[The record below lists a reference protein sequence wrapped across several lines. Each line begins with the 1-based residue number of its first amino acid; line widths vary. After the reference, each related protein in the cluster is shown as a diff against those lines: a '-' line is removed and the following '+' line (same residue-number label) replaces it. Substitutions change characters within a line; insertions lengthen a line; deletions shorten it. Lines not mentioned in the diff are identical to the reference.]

1 MSEDEKITPPDPADA
16 DEAPA
21 EREPAESTGAAD
33 AAPPF
38 MRAEEPRAQE
48 AETTEEPRAEEP
60 PEKVTREVE
69 PRDEEPRDEEP
80 REEQESADEPLT
92 ETTASEPA
100 ETLAAAAPPEP
111 AGESDEGK
119 VDLPDELPILPL
131 KDTVVYPFAVMPLG
145 VGKDRSIRLI
155 DEVMRGSRLVGLV
168 AQKDAEVEEA
178 GPDDCYTIG
187 SVARIARLLRIP
199 DGTIQVIVQGLQRIT
214 IEEYTADQPFLK
226 ARTRLIPETSE
237 ENIEMEALKRTA
249 IDLFQRLVNLVQ
261 YLPDQLALAAM
272 NLEDPAQVVYLIAS
286 SVQMDLALRQEL
298 LEMDQVREKLER
310 VNSFLTHELEV
321 LELGKKIQSQ
331 AQEEMGKAQRE
342 YFLREQLKAI
352 QKELGEESDEAAT
365 INSLRDKI
373 EQAHMPEEAHKEALR
388 ELSRLEKIPSASP
401 EYSVIRTYLDVL
413 VVLPWDKSTG
423 KRIDVPFAR
432 QVLDEDHYDLDKI
445 KDRILEYLAVRRLKE
460 DRQGSET
467 GGPGTGAPTS
477 REPILC
483 FVGPPG
489 VGKTSLGHSIAR
501 ALGREFVRLSLGGIH
516 DEAEVRGHRRT
527 YIGALPG
534 RIIQSIRRA
543 GTNDPVFMLDEVD
556 KVASDWRGDPSS
568 ALLEVLD
575 PEQNHSFRDN
585 YLDLPFDLSKVMFI
599 ATANALEPIPA
610 PLRDRMEILEL
621 AGYTEEQKL
630 HIARQFLLPKQIAAN
645 GLTDAEIAISDE
657 AILRVIR
664 DYTREA
670 GVRNLERE
678 IGSVC
683 RKVAKQIAEGRTEK
697 LDVTPDVVQELLGRQ
712 RFFGEVAERIDR
724 PGVVTGLVWTPVGGD
739 IIFVEAAMMRSHEAQ
754 LTLTGQLGDV
764 MKESAMTALSYV
776 RSNAAQL
783 GIDPRVF
790 EDNSLHIHVPAGAIP
805 KDGPSA
811 GVTIATAIVSLALGR
826 KVRSDLAMTGE
837 VSLRGKVLPIGG
849 LKEKILAAHRAGIQ
863 TIVLPKRNEPDL
875 EDLPMELRD
884 QMTFVP
890 VDDVRDVITAA
901 LEGPQHVRLAQ
912 TGGSPDRKSDSTGLV
927 ASQG

>member
-1 MSEDEKITPPDPADA
+1 MSEDEKFTPSDPADA
-16 DEAPA
+16 DTAAPT
-21 EREPAESTGAAD
+21 EREPAQSTGVAD

-38 MRAEEPRAQE
+38 MRAEEPSV
-48 AETTEEPRAEEP
+48 AEPIAEEP
-60 PEKVTREVE
+60 SVAE
-69 PRDEEPRDEEP
+69 PIAEESGEESGEDVP
-80 REEQESADEPLT
+80 PGVDAEETEATEEPLT
-92 ETTASEPA
+92 EPAQSEPA
-100 ETLAAAAPPEP
+100 ETLANAAPPEP
-111 AGESDEGK
+111 AAESDEGK
-119 VDLPDELPILPL
+119 VDLPEELPILPL

-187 SVARIARLLRIP
+187 AVARIARLLRIP
-199 DGTIQVIVQGLQRIT
+199 DGTIQVIVQGLQRIA

-237 ENIEMEALKRTA
+237 DNIEMEALKRTA

-272 NLEDPAQVVYLIAS
+272 NLEDPVQVVYLIAS

-373 EQAHMPEEAHKEALR
+373 EQAHMTEEAHKEAMR

-413 VVLPWDKSTG
+413 VALPWDKSTG
-423 KRIDVPFAR
+423 KRIDVSFAR

-467 GGPGTGAPTS
+467 GGPGAGAPTS

-556 KVASDWRGDPSS
+556 K
-568 ALLEVLD
+568 
-575 PEQNHSFRDN
+575 
-585 YLDLPFDLSKVMFI
+585 
-599 ATANALEPIPA
+599 
-610 PLRDRMEILEL
+610 
-621 AGYTEEQKL
+621 
-630 HIARQFLLPKQIAAN
+630 
-645 GLTDAEIAISDE
+645 
-657 AILRVIR
+657 
-664 DYTREA
+664 
-670 GVRNLERE
+670 
-678 IGSVC
+678 
-683 RKVAKQIAEGRTEK
+683 
-697 LDVTPDVVQELLGRQ
+697 
-712 RFFGEVAERIDR
+712 
-724 PGVVTGLVWTPVGGD
+724 
-739 IIFVEAAMMRSHEAQ
+739 
-754 LTLTGQLGDV
+754 
-764 MKESAMTALSYV
+764 
-776 RSNAAQL
+776 
-783 GIDPRVF
+783 
-790 EDNSLHIHVPAGAIP
+790 
-805 KDGPSA
+805 
-811 GVTIATAIVSLALGR
+811 
-826 KVRSDLAMTGE
+826 
-837 VSLRGKVLPIGG
+837 
-849 LKEKILAAHRAGIQ
+849 
-863 TIVLPKRNEPDL
+863 
-875 EDLPMELRD
+875 
-884 QMTFVP
+884 
-890 VDDVRDVITAA
+890 
-901 LEGPQHVRLAQ
+901 
-912 TGGSPDRKSDSTGLV
+912 
-927 ASQG
+927 

>member
-1 MSEDEKITPPDPADA
+1 MFEDEKPGAPESSDEETINGEQTPPASDIQPP
-16 DEAPA
+16 EIIEMPPA
-21 EREPAESTGAAD
+21 EEQPIGEEHPLDERQPTDDEP
-33 AAPPF
+33 
-38 MRAEEPRAQE
+38 
-48 AETTEEPRAEEP
+48 
-60 PEKVTREVE
+60 VE
-69 PRDEEPRDEEP
+69 
-80 REEQESADEPLT
+80 ADEPAMAEVQPD
-92 ETTASEPA
+92 ETVETIGEADARAAEAAS
-100 ETLAAAAPPEP
+100 
-111 AGESDEGK
+111 AGRSEESDEGK
-119 VDLPDELPILPL
+119 VELPDELPILPL
-131 KDTVVYPFAVMPLG
+131 KDTVVYPYAVVPLG
-145 VGKDRSIRLI
+145 VGKERSIRLI
-155 DEVMRGSRLVGLV
+155 DEVMRGSRLIGLV
-168 AQKDAEVEEA
+168 AQRDAEVEEA
-178 GPDDCYTIG
+178 GPDDCYSIG

-214 IEEYTADQPFLK
+214 IEEYTARQPFLK
-226 ARTRLIPETSE
+226 ARARLIPETSE

-272 NLEDPAQVVYLIAS
+272 NLEDPVQVVYLIAS

-298 LEMDQVREKLER
+298 LELDSVREKLER
-310 VNSFLTHELEV
+310 VNSFLTRELEV

-352 QKELGEESDEAAT
+352 QKELGEENDETAT

-373 EQAHMPEEAHKEALR
+373 EQAHMPEEAYKEAQR

-413 VVLPWDKSTG
+413 VALPWNKSTG

-501 ALGREFVRLSLGGIH
+501 ALGREFIRLSLGGIH
-516 DEAEVRGHRRT
+516 DEAEIRGHRRT

-534 RIIQSIRRA
+534 RILQSIRRA
-543 GTNDPVFMLDEVD
+543 GANDPVFMLDEVD
-556 KVASDWRGDPSS
+556 KVGSDWRGDPSS

-630 HIARQFLLPKQIAAN
+630 HIARQYLLPKQIAAN
-645 GLTDAEIAISDE
+645 GLTEAEISIGDD

-678 IGSVC
+678 LGSIC
-683 RKVAKQIAEGRTEK
+683 RKVAKRIAEGSATK
-697 LDVTPDVVQELLGRQ
+697 IDVVSDTVQELLGRQ
-712 RFFGEVAERIDR
+712 RFFAEVAERIDR

-739 IIFVEAAMMRSHEAQ
+739 IIFVEAAMMRSHDTQ

-776 RSNAAQL
+776 RSNAAML

-811 GVTIATAIVSLALGR
+811 GVTMATAIVSLALGR
-826 KVRSDLAMTGE
+826 KVRSDVAMTGE
-837 VSLRGKVLPIGG
+837 ISLRGKALPIGG
-849 LKEKILAAHRAGIQ
+849 LKEKVLAAHRAGIMTVVMPQ
-863 TIVLPKRNEPDL
+863 RNEPDL
-875 EDLPMELRD
+875 EDLPPELRE

-901 LEGPQHVRLAQ
+901 LEGPQHVRL
-912 TGGSPDRKSDSTGLV
+912 TSPSAMSDHKPEGAGLV